1 LAWDVDASAL
11 SASVPTLLLQPL
23 LENAFKH
30 GVEKS
35 QGLVMIQVRARREN
49 DAVVFMVCNTGEL
62 SAPSEPGVG
71 LRNSR
76 ERLRLM
82 YGAAAALT
90 LTQHGSDVVA
100 QLTFPWQEHV

>member
-1 LAWDVDASAL
+1 M

-35 QGLVMIQVRARREN
+35 QGVVMIQVRARREN

>member
-1 LAWDVDASAL
+1 
-11 SASVPTLLLQPL
+11 
-23 LENAFKH
+23 
-30 GVEKS
+30 VEKS
-35 QGLVMIQVRARREN
+35 QDVVMIQVRARREN

-100 QLTFPWQEHV
+100 QLTFPWQEHA